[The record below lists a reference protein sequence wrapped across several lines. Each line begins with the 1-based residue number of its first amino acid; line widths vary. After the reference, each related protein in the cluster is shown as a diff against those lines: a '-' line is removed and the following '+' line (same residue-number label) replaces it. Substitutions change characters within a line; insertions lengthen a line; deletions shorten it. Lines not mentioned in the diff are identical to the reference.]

1 MIFLVLVG
9 VVGVHLDRSLV
20 VEQVV
25 GVALVE
31 LELLLLL
38 FEILDRMIVVGVL
51 ELLLLVVGVVVV
63 VEVEV
68 VVGQVVG
75 CMFVVGVVVEQIVVV
90 EVVEVEPVE
99 VVDYKIV
106 VEVVVE

>member
-1 MIFLVLVG
+1 MIFLVLAG

-20 VEQVV
+20 VGQVV
-25 GVALVE
+25 VVE
-31 LELLLLL
+31 LEQQLLLV
-38 FEILDRMIVVGVL
+38 EILDRMIVVGEL
-51 ELLLLVVGVVVV
+51 ELLLLVVGVGVV

-68 VVGQVVG
+68 VVEQVVG

-90 EVVEVEPVE
+90 VVEVEPVE

-106 VEVVVE
+106 VEVVGE